1 MPLALAI
8 VVGAVAVA
16 DAVTVAIPAKTSS
29 PLPSPVADEQSNIPN
44 NARRVNHERMRYVPA
59 ELRAVLHTRS
69 IGHN

>member
-16 DAVTVAIPAKTSS
+16 DAVTVAIPGKTSS
-29 PLPSPVADEQSNIPN
+29 PLPSPVADEHSNIPN

-59 ELRAVLHTRS
+59 EQRAVSAPHSLYWA
-69 IGHN
+69 